1 MNNTKKYFLTG
12 IFVAA
17 ATLLLVLTMFFLGV
31 ADEFAQRIYFVT
43 TFTESVQGLSRGS
56 AVKYKG
62 VQIGQVE
69 KISILPNEKIIRV
82 DMSIDPQVF
91 AGLPQEKSL
100 PRLEQLKKFCYQ
112 ARANNLCCRLDL
124 AGVTGMRYIE
134 MDYIPKDKQRKKPLP
149 EINEPDVI
157 YFPSVPGVFA
167 NIIDSVAVSLNKI
180 AQVDI
185 GKISNDLGKNLTA
198 LAEILS
204 DPAIKNTI
212 DRLDS
217 ISRNIDSISQN
228 VAENLT
234 GEELKNLVAGV
245 SSNLANISNLTR
257 QFNEKLG
264 ELDVRELNRQVVGTL
279 DACKSLL
286 GELQDGKIDAVST
299 IQQLNSVLGNLNEFI
314 SELKHDPSAL
324 VRGRRAAPV
333 NLEQ

>member
-17 ATLLLVLTMFFLGV
+17 AAVLLVLTMFFLGL

-91 AGLPQEKSL
+91 AGLPEEKSL

-134 MDYIPKDKQRKKPLP
+134 MDYIPRDKQRKEPLP

-157 YFPSVPGVFA
+157 YFPSVPGVFT

-204 DPAIKNTI
+204 DPAIKNTL

-234 GEELKNLVAGV
+234 GEELKTLVSGV
-245 SSNLANISNLTR
+245 NSNLANISDLTR

-264 ELDVRELNRQVVGTL
+264 ELDVRELNHQVVDTL
-279 DACKSLL
+279 TACKSLL
-286 GELQDGKIDAVST
+286 AELQDGKIDAVST

-314 SELKHDPSAL
+314 SELKNDPSAL